1 MFIPVVLVTMVC
13 PFAALA
19 FAATIAAQDPV
30 TGAFFGSAEDATDK
44 GWWMM
49 GEE

>member
-30 TGAFFGSAEDATDK
+30 TGAFLGSAYGTTDDR
-44 GWWMM
+44 
-49 GEE
+49 